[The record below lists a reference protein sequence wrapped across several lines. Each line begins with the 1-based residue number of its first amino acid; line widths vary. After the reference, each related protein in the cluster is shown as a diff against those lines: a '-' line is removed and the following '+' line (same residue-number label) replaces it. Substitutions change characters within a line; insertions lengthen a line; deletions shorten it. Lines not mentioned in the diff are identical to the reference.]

1 MNTIPVGK
9 TIAFA
14 YQFTLENLGAII
26 GLIWLPT
33 VAITVGGFFADTT
46 YSATV
51 NTAVQEGRSA
61 AAGQAAIS
69 LLAWYLLSIL
79 LSAMAATAVT
89 RQALGLRKG
98 PAFISFSLGLPEFR
112 VFGAM
117 LSLIAV
123 LLLLLLPYLFTVS
136 SMAVAA
142 QGGGASAPV
151 LAFVAMVL
159 ALAGAGGIL
168 FVLVR
173 LSFLM
178 LPATVAENAAG
189 LARSWAL
196 TRGNFW
202 RIVGVGACTLGPVL
216 LIIGLGEYF
225 ILGPDFFFMGMNANL
240 THRRADTDR
249 DRTATH
255 HDPAPADA
263 ARLVALDRAVL
274 FRAHARAGRLRL
286 SRADASETSCLST
299 LRDSPARSRGGCRA
313 DR

>member
-1 MNTIPVGK
+1 VNTIPVGK

-51 NTAVQEGRSA
+51 NTAMQEGRSA
-61 AAGQAAIS
+61 AAGQAVMG

-136 SMAVAA
+136 SVALAA
-142 QGGGASAPV
+142 QAGGAGTAV
-151 LAFVAMVL
+151 LSLAALAL

-168 FVLVR
+168 YVLAR

-178 LPATVAENAAG
+178 LPATVAENVSG

-202 RIVGVGACTLGPVL
+202 RIAGVGACTLGPILV
-216 LIIGLGEYF
+216 IMGVGEYV
-225 ILGPDFFFMGMNANL
+225 ILGPEFFLAGLNTTL
-240 THRRADTDR
+240 TAAQQTKIAMEQQHTMIQHLPMLLGLSLLIA
-249 DRTATH
+249 
-255 HDPAPADA
+255 PFYFGLMLAPAA
-263 ARLVALDRAVL
+263 YAYRALTEANPAV
-274 FRAHARAGRLRL
+274 
-286 SRADASETSCLST
+286 
-299 LRDSPARSRGGCRA
+299 
-313 DR
+313 